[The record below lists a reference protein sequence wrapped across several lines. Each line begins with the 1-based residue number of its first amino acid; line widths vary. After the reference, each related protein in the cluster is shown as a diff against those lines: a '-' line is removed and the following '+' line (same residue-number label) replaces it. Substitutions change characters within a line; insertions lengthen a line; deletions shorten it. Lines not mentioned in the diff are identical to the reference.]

1 MIEAMTGKE
10 LPAAAPRQP
19 SRSAEALSRADEAG
33 AFCLANAD
41 VFECR
46 VKIVANG
53 QLKRDDQ
60 SRAEW
65 VEGWNKCRRHKE
77 AWCPMVP
84 NWCSPMLQQE
94 AEFTM
99 Y

>member
-1 MIEAMTGKE
+1 MRTRRMIEAMTGKE

-41 VFECR
+41 VFEFR
-46 VKIVANG
+46 VKIVAYG

-60 SRAEW
+60 SRTEL
-65 VEGWNKCRRHKE
+65 VEGRNKCRRHKE
-77 AWCPMVP
+77 AW
-84 NWCSPMLQQE
+84 
-94 AEFTM
+94 
-99 Y
+99 